1 MKWLRKPAS
10 ISIKK
15 KNCFIVE
22 LLIFFLTPF
31 PSLITSSSFGIHRV
45 LLNQWIFSLL
55 TKPLTCE
62 GSDPGET
69 MIRIGSFE
77 LVSFTNLFKFKD
89 VEGKVFMPKMNIYS
103 NIPMDITQFR
113 EQYWHLL
120 FHVFKQKL
128 WILFIIV

>member
-1 MKWLRKPAS
+1 
-10 ISIKK
+10 
-15 KNCFIVE
+15 
-22 LLIFFLTPF
+22 
-31 PSLITSSSFGIHRV
+31 
-45 LLNQWIFSLL
+45 
-55 TKPLTCE
+55 
-62 GSDPGET
+62 